1 MSQTNWTKTK
11 KLLSPTL
18 EVIALIVWVSFLL
31 ALPTMLLW
39 NWLMPGIFGL
49 VEIGYWQAMG
59 LNLLSSILF
68 KSAK

>member
-1 MSQTNWTKTK
+1 MSKNILTKTK
-11 KLLSPTL
+11 KLLSPIL